1 MKLDILI
8 AVAEKG
14 GVENV
19 INDTVPYLQQQG
31 VLVRIVQ
38 IIWEGTPWADSGIPF
53 YHLINGRDISTSRD
67 MINSYKE
74 FLQETYVPDTILA
87 TVWPLM
93 SYVGKNAVSEL
104 GCPHVNII
112 SWLHHAPIINYEI
125 SGFGGFEELK
135 MADGHIAISEMIYTE
150 IKEKLPDVQI
160 CRVNNPVDIEK
171 YSCKC
176 EADISDIHK
185 LCYVGR
191 ISAQKRL
198 DIIIKA
204 LEILGSAYELSIIG
218 SDSYEYAEEIKK
230 LALDLGVEDR
240 ITWHGWQS
248 EPWCVAKESD
258 IIIMSSDVEG
268 FPLVAIEAL
277 ANGLPVV
284 TTPASGIEEL
294 VRDGENGYI
303 YPFGDYES
311 LARIIKDINDGRK
324 LMPSADMC
332 RQSVQKHNRSTAVKG
347 FWNELSRL
355 VDEIEPQ
362 KAVNHAR
369 RQKEAVIEWNKKY
382 LEAER
387 QYLSKADK
395 LIREGTADAY
405 EKICGMFEGT
415 EGMSVDEI
423 IDAGKIPINI
433 FKGRTEISY
442 LIQAVNIYYREQEAG
457 DCVTVFDHGESFL
470 DVMDVINQVR
480 FLLWELEF
488 FKSDEA
494 LVEYLGNNNISASML
509 SYLAEPCIKEL
520 RKTASVNRYE
530 QADKDLKR
538 HAGKKVAFIMCV
550 NNDVYM
556 QEALYFI
563 NNLEVPYGCE
573 VEIFTIEDAKS
584 MTSGYNE
591 GMNASNAKYK
601 VYLHQD
607 VFIVNPYFIY
617 DILDIFENPDVGMI
631 GAVGFAELC
640 GFAENQ
646 VLGFW
651 RETGKI
657 YSANAYGTGLCK
669 FGQMSAEYESV
680 EVVDGV
686 LMATQYD
693 IPWREDL
700 FDKWDMYDMSQSIEF
715 HRAGYDVV
723 IPNVKLP
730 WCLHDE
736 GFVNM
741 VHYYEELDKLKKEY
755 FSDGVGC

>member
-1 MKLDILI
+1 MRLDILI

-31 VLVRIVQ
+31 VSVRIVQ
-38 IIWEGTPWADSGIPF
+38 IIWEGTPWADSRIPF

-67 MINSYKE
+67 MINSYKQ

-104 GCPHVNII
+104 GCPHVNIV

-150 IKEKLPDVQI
+150 IKENLPDAQI
-160 CRVNNPVDIEK
+160 HRVNNPVDIEK
-171 YSCKC
+171 YSCKR
-176 EADISDIHK
+176 EADTRDIRK

-191 ISAQKRL
+191 ISVQKRL

-204 LEILGSAYELSIIG
+204 LEILGPSYELSIIG
-218 SDSYEYAEEIKK
+218 ADSYEYAEEIKK

-248 EPWCVAKESD
+248 EPWLVAKKSD
-258 IIIMSSDVEG
+258 IVIMSSDVEG

-303 YPFGDYES
+303 YPFGDYER
-311 LARIIKDINDGRK
+311 LACIIKDINDGRK
-324 LMPSADMC
+324 LMPSADIC
-332 RQSVQKHNRSTAVKG
+332 RQSVQKHNRSTAVEG

-369 RQKEAVIEWNKKY
+369 RQKEAVIEWNKKF
-382 LEAER
+382 LEAEK
-387 QYLSKADK
+387 QYINRVDK
-395 LIREGTADAY
+395 LIREGTADDY

-423 IDAGKIPINI
+423 IAAGKVPLNI

-457 DCVTVFDHGESFL
+457 DSVTVFDHGDCLSDII
-470 DVMDVINQVR
+470 DVMNQVR
-480 FLLWELEF
+480 LLLVELDF
-488 FKSDEA
+488 FKSDEV
-494 LVEYLGNNNISASML
+494 LVEYVKNNKISHQML
-509 SYLAEPCIKEL
+509 SYLADASIGEL
-520 RKTASVNRYE
+520 RKVKTDVCYE
-530 QADKDLKR
+530 RSNKDLNR
-538 HAGKKVAFIMCV
+538 HAGKKVAFILCV

-573 VEIFTIEDAKS
+573 VEIFTIQDAHS

-591 GMNASNAKYK
+591 GMAASSAKYK

-607 VFIVNPYFIY
+607 VLIINPYFIY
-617 DILDIFENPDVGMI
+617 DILDIFENPNVGML
-631 GAVGFAELC
+631 GVVGFSEIC
-640 GFAENQ
+640 GIAENQ
-646 VLGFW
+646 VMGFSK
-651 RETGKI
+651 EIGEI
-657 YSANAYGTGLCK
+657 YSANAYGVGLCK
-669 FGQMSAEYESV
+669 FREMSAEYENV
-680 EVVDGV
+680 EVLDGL

-723 IPNVKLP
+723 VPNVKLP

-741 VHYYEELDKLKKEY
+741 VNYYEELDKFKNEY
-755 FSDGVGC
+755 YSN